1 MQLECDTLDL
11 NVVLDEVMRLVGPRA
26 YEGHISIERD
36 VVAGLSLWADRRAV
50 KQVLI
55 NLLSNAVKF
64 TPEGGR
70 IAITATRQGGYVAV
84 AIRDTGIG
92 IPARDIE
99 KLGRPFEQVE
109 NQLTKSKGGS
119 GLGLAISRSFVEL
132 HGGSLTIRSVMGQ
145 GTEVT
150 VTFPMQQVDVK
161 VA

>member
-1 MQLECDTLDL
+1 
-11 NVVLDEVMRLVGPRA
+11 
-26 YEGHISIERD
+26 
-36 VVAGLSLWADRRAV
+36 
-50 KQVLI
+50 
-55 NLLSNAVKF
+55 
-64 TPEGGR
+64 
-70 IAITATRQGGYVAV
+70 
-84 AIRDTGIG
+84 
-92 IPARDIE
+92 
-99 KLGRPFEQVE
+99 VE